1 MRGKKGAVS
10 QGILCATAAGG
21 KESSMYFD
29 LTEFGARL
37 KDLRTTRGLTQEKL
51 SEELGVSWDH
61 LCRVERGNRGCSLD
75 LVIEIAAYFGV
86 STDYLLL
93 GKRLNQIENQ
103 KRLLAVIGVLTELA
117 KNLQ

>member
-1 MRGKKGAVS
+1 
-10 QGILCATAAGG
+10 
-21 KESSMYFD
+21 MYFD

-61 LCRVERGNRGCSLD
+61 LCRVKRGNRGCSLD

-86 STDYLLL
+86 NTDYLLL
-93 GKRLNQIENQ
+93 GKRVNQIENQ
-103 KRLLAVIGVLTELA
+103 KILLAVIGVLTELA